1 MKIPDDAFERYVALG
16 PGRSYQALADKLGVD
31 KRSITRLAAKENWVE
46 RLAKIQEEARAAT
59 NKKLVADLQAVRERQ
74 LQQARF
80 LQAQALKALK
90 ELPPEK
96 ALKAA
101 ASALSASW
109 RQEMLILGEPT
120 DRHAATVEEV
130 TKREIETLLIRDD
143 EPDGWERAEREVP
156 QKDDDDD
163 PDAPG

>member
-1 MKIPDDAFERYVALG
+1 MRLPDDAFERYVALG

-31 KRSITRLAAKENWVE
+31 KRSITRLAAKEKWPE

-59 NKKLVADLQAVRERQ
+59 DKKLVADLQAVRERQ

-80 LQAQALKALK
+80 LQGQALKALK

-101 ASALSASW
+101 ASALSVSW

-130 TKREIETLLIRDD
+130 TKRELDTLLLRDGEED
-143 EPDGWERAEREVP
+143 EW
-156 QKDDDDD
+156 DDAPSEPP
-163 PDAPG
+163 PDAPQ